1 MIHSPIYKF
10 ILYIGFVFTYT
21 SVTKYINNER
31 RLLLE
36 IQKNRQRIISSR
48 NKKSYYYDNESVFI
62 NNDIHEKVINKNKKL
77 ITISPGGCKGFY
89 LLGILTFIKEN
100 YNMDNYIFSGASAGA
115 WNALFMSYKGD
126 TMSFVYNLL
135 DMDTKKIKNL
145 VELQYLLKYKILSKY
160 KTEDFNLHNIYIG
173 VTTFRYFRP
182 YINIYTDFDDLED
195 AINCC
200 IASSHIPLVT
210 GGIINRYKNLF
221 SFDGGFSEYPYLNKE
236 RILHISHS
244 MWEKINKNKNNNFL
258 KCTMNFFI
266 KFSEFFSM
274 SKNNLIELFDNGYY
288 DAKMNKFYFDDIL
301 EKKSNDDIIEF

>member
-1 MIHSPIYKF
+1 MIHSPIYKL
-10 ILYIGFVFTYT
+10 ILYFGFVFTYT
-21 SVTKYINNER
+21 SVAKYVNNER

-48 NKKSYYYDNESVFI
+48 YKKSYYYDNESVFI

-115 WNALFMSYKGD
+115 WNALFMCYKGD
-126 TMSFVYNLL
+126 TMSFVYDLL

-210 GGIINRYKNLF
+210 GGIMNRYKNLF

-244 MWEKINKNKNNNFL
+244 MWEKINNKNNNFV
-258 KCTMNFFI
+258 KSGMNFFI

-274 SKNNLIELFDNGYY
+274 SKNNLLELFDNGYY
-288 DAKMNKFYFDDIL
+288 DAKMNKTYFDNIL